1 MKKYS
6 ALILIAVLLT
16 STAAGSSWKELLID
30 WLPGFLQWG
39 QPAQTAAPKHFS
51 ANADWQSLAS
61 TASTAYQ
68 FDWPFPSIDAAQ
80 SAKKW
85 QQAQQSIRCLTATV
99 EPLPKGQSVRLLY
112 HRDDFPIYFSNILH
126 TYAPV
131 VQISVTQDQALNK
144 LDSISPQPTILFYDP
159 ARLETAEANWWEI
172 AEALPASQP
181 VFFLHLGTV
190 ATLPALPAHWTVYH
204 SPRRSMESESLLA
217 SYLYGA
223 ETLPAVEEAT
233 VEEATACE
241 PLPTEIQMGFAPPA
255 LLGFDPEE
263 LQKVDRILLQAIR
276 RKAMPGAQLLV
287 AKDGKIVYQKSYGHH
302 TYQKKQA
309 VYSSDLYDLAS
320 ITKAAATNLAIMKLH
335 DQGRLDIQQRV
346 RDILPEL
353 SKFVPGY
360 YTLEQLLVHQSGLQ
374 ADIPIGAYVGQQYI
388 ADQPSEQY
396 KIPISEHRWLE
407 AGIPQQILNGL
418 KRVGH
423 TKRPTYRYSDINY
436 LLLQQVVE
444 RLTQLPMDSF
454 LRQEIYGPLGLNRL
468 LFKPYATFESNFCV
482 PTVEDK
488 WMRGG
493 LLRGYVHDEGAAFLG
508 GVAGHAGLF
517 GNATDLAILYQTL
530 LNQGVLNGQRIFSP
544 ATVALFT
551 AKSRLNY
558 RSLGFDRV
566 LAGWPRLRQFG
577 TGEGT
582 FGHLGFSGTSVWA
595 DPDNQLI
602 YVLLT
607 NRIHPD
613 PNSEIFAKLD
623 VRGQV
628 HQQIYR
634 SLLRPE
640 A

>member
-1 MKKYS
+1 MRKYS

-16 STAAGSSWKELLID
+16 SMAAASSWKELFSG
-30 WLPGFLQWG
+30 WLLSFLPWE
-39 QPAQTAAPKHFS
+39 QPAQKAASQHFS
-51 ANADWQSLAS
+51 ANTVADWQTFAN

-68 FDWPFPSIDAAQ
+68 FDWPFPSIDGGQ
-80 SAKKW
+80 SARKW
-85 QQAQQSIRCLTATV
+85 QQAQQAIQRLTAAV
-99 EPLPKGQSVRLLY
+99 EPLPKAQSVRLLY
-112 HRDDFPIYFSNILH
+112 HQDDFPIYFSNILH

-131 VQISVTQDQALNK
+131 VQISVTQDQALSE
-144 LDSISPQPTILFYDP
+144 LDSISLQPTILFYDP
-159 ARLETAEANWWEI
+159 SRLEAAEANWWKI
-172 AEALPASQP
+172 AEALPPSQP
-181 VFFLHLGTV
+181 VFFLHLGTA
-190 ATLPALPAHWTVYH
+190 ATLPALPAHWAVYH
-204 SPRRSMESESLLA
+204 SPQRSMESESLLA
-217 SYLYGA
+217 TYLYGA
-223 ETLPAVEEAT
+223 ETLPV

-241 PLPTEIQMGFAPPA
+241 PLPVGVQMGFAPPA

-263 LQKVDRILLQAIR
+263 LQKVDRILQQAIR

-287 AKDGKIVYQKSYGHH
+287 AKEGKIVYQKSYGHH

-320 ITKAAATNLAIMKLH
+320 VTKAAATNLAIMKLY
-335 DQGRLDIQQRV
+335 DQSRLDLKQRV

-353 SKFVPGY
+353 NKFVPGY

-374 ADIPIGAYVGQQYI
+374 ADIPIRAYVGQHHV
-388 ADQPSEQY
+388 ADQASEQY
-396 KIPISEHRWLE
+396 NIPISEQRWLE

-423 TKRPTYRYSDINY
+423 TKRPMYRYSDINY

-444 RLTQLPMDSF
+444 RLTELPMDIF
-454 LRQEIYGPLGLNRL
+454 LRQEIYEPLGLNRL
-468 LFKPYATFESNFCV
+468 LFKPYTTFASNFCV

-493 LLRGYVHDEGAAFLG
+493 LVRGYVHDEGAALLG

-517 GNATDLAILYQTL
+517 GNATDLAVLYQML
-530 LNQGVLNGQRIFSP
+530 LNGGELNGQRIFSS
-544 ATVALFT
+544 ATVSLFT

-566 LAGWPRLRQFG
+566 QIGWPRLRQLG
-577 TGEGT
+577 VGEDT

-595 DPDNQLI
+595 DPENELI
-602 YVLLT
+602 YILLT
-607 NRIHPD
+607 NRVHPD
-613 PNSEIFAKLD
+613 PSSEIFNKLD